1 MFAFDSAVVS
11 PRPIFIISPTTVSPT
26 WKVPDV
32 IVISRSL
39 GTQYSVISTPSKNP
53 YILVSGF
60 IFLETN
66 STFLDLIYGIR
77 SLLTTLSPTDSIS
90 NCSVTIVLTPDLER
104 VPNSL
109 VVLSCSSIT
118 WSVTVL
124 VDVLL
129 PGLHVSPW

>member
-1 MFAFDSAVVS
+1 MFAFDSAEVSLKPVVV
-11 PRPIFIISPTTVSPT
+11 ISPTTVSPT

-39 GTQYSVISTPSKNP
+39 GTQYSVMSTPSKNP

-66 STFLDLIYGIR
+66 STFLDLMYGIR

-90 NCSVTIVLTPDLER
+90 NDSVTIVLTPDLER

-109 VVLSCSSIT
+109 VVLSCSSMT
-118 WSVTVL
+118 
-124 VDVLL
+124 
-129 PGLHVSPW
+129 

>member
-1 MFAFDSAVVS
+1 MLALDSAVVS
-11 PRPIFIISPTTVSPT
+11 PRPIVPISPTIVSPT

-32 IVISRSL
+32 MVISRSL

-66 STFLDLIYGIR
+66 STFLDLMYGIR

-90 NCSVTIVLTPDLER
+90 NCSVTMVLTPDLDSI
-104 VPNSL
+104 PNSL
-109 VVLSCSSIT
+109 LVLSSSSIT
-118 WSVTVL
+118 WSVTCL
-124 VDVLL
+124 TSCLCLAL
-129 PGLHVSPW
+129 PP